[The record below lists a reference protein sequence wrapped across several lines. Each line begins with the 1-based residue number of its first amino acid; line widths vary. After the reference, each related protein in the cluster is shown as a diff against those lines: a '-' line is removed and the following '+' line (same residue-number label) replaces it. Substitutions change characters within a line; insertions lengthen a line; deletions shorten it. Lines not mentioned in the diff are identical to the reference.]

1 LELEGEIDQLVMRD
15 VPVTGPKRTLA
26 VIPYYNED
34 TTIGGVILKAKKY
47 VDEVTIIF
55 FMVMKITGD
64 EVCFIM
70 VSLFIEVLQPWVP
83 CLGRIGFISRA
94 MAMN

>member
-1 LELEGEIDQLVMRD
+1 MELEGENDQLVMRD

-64 EVCFIM
+64 VVCFIM
-70 VSLFIEVLQPWVP
+70 VYLSINAPQQRVP